1 MSAKAK
7 SFSYTNSEG
16 KRVLLKHID
25 IETLFHLRFFHNVA
39 WHGEYDAIRRIECI
53 SSVFGISETILN
65 EMRDSIEYRESA
77 ISFMRSLGIDPRN
90 KNWKDILHE
99 KLGSTYSKKRNDK
112 SKTRSQSSTTWTFTT
127 EGNFINF
134 ENLSTHKFT
143 GKHVIMPDPDTFLG
157 SDLIPGKKWRKIDQY
172 REERSSD
179 YKGLSKEQ
187 LAVRVSDLMDS
198 YDSSKEK
205 AEEVSIKLAE
215 SDRERKKIKR
225 QLNKEYEISNNLQ
238 GRIEELERNSYFGV
252 DNPNEIISLINVL
265 PNAMKKVIRNKF
277 MVSAHPDKLQ
287 DSMSELSDDERQ
299 SVNRF
304 FDFFQKLLKG

>member
-7 SFSYTNSEG
+7 RFVYTNSEG
-16 KRVLLKHID
+16 KRVLLKNID
-25 IETLFHLRFFHNVA
+25 IETLFHLRFFHNVS
-39 WHGEYDAIRRIECI
+39 WHGEYDSVRKIECI
-53 SSVFGISETILN
+53 SAIFGISETIIN
-65 EMRDSIEYRESA
+65 EMRESIEYRESA
-77 ISFMRSLGIDPRN
+77 ISFMRSLGMDSRERN
-90 KNWKDILHE
+90 WDKILHE
-99 KLGSTYSKKRNDK
+99 KLGSTYSKKPK
-112 SKTRSQSSTTWTFTT
+112 GESKTRPQSSTTWTFTT
-127 EGNFINF
+127 ESNFINF
-134 ENLSTHKFT
+134 EHLSTHKFT
-143 GKHVIMPDPDTFLG
+143 GMISPEEINTFVG

-179 YKGLSKEQ
+179 YEGLSKEQ

-198 YDSSKEK
+198 YDTSKEK
-205 AEEVSIKLAE
+205 VEEVSIKFAE
-215 SDRERKKIKR
+215 SDRERKKIQRK
-225 QLNKEYEISNNLQ
+225 LNDQYASYRELEDKV
-238 GRIEELERNSYFGV
+238 EELERNSYLGG
-252 DNPNEIISLINVL
+252 DNPNDIISLINVL